1 MKQTGQGSDRA
12 RTTVPPTH
20 EKMASPVHSLVLHF
34 FVAGFAVPDVDVP
47 VSIACAVV
55 ISLPFESGVGVPR
68 SAREDAR
75 EVKKKTETSRSADVS
90 NDRKRRT

>member
-55 ISLPFESGVGVPR
+55 ITAF
-68 SAREDAR
+68 
-75 EVKKKTETSRSADVS
+75 
-90 NDRKRRT
+90 